1 MTIAEELGL
10 IELVKAIK
18 EERDEKNAPTMGD
31 WIKLNVGGSLFE
43 TSRQTLTQVP
53 DSLLGRMFDPDSSLP
68 PAKMKDGAFLIDASP
83 GSFAVILH
91 WLRCREV
98 CLGEVTLESA
108 LSAANYFGLLELVE
122 TLSKKE
128 KPFWNS
134 DWIEL
139 TVDGTIFG
147 ASRATLTWSGQGRDW
162 TGHGLLARMFDSSR
176 PDYSPPPRDSNGAF
190 RIECRTE
197 IFAAIL
203 DMLRYQ
209 DFDYCS
215 LVSKGNFYDVNRA
228 CSKFVGVTLDKYE
241 FFGGY

>member
-1 MTIAEELGL
+1 MMIAEELGL

-18 EERDEKNAPTMGD
+18 EDERDEKNAPTMGD

-68 PAKMKDGAFLIDASP
+68 PAKMEDGAFLIDASP

-122 TLSKKE
+122 TLSKKKE
-128 KPFWNS
+128 KPKEKKKEY
-134 DWIEL
+134 DYREYLPGQVYKIE
-139 TVDGTIFG
+139 
-147 ASRATLTWSGQGRDW
+147 
-162 TGHGLLARMFDSSR
+162 
-176 PDYSPPPRDSNGAF
+176 F
-190 RIECRTE
+190 R
-197 IFAAIL
+197 
-203 DMLRYQ
+203 
-209 DFDYCS
+209 
-215 LVSKGNFYDVNRA
+215 NNRH
-228 CSKFVGVTLDKYE
+228 L
-241 FFGGY
+241 

>member
-18 EERDEKNAPTMGD
+18 EEKGD

-53 DSLLGRMFDPDSSLP
+53 DSLLGRMFDPDSRLP

-147 ASRATLTWSGQGRDW
+147 ASKATLTWTGR
-162 TGHGLLARMFDSSR
+162 GLLARMFDSSR
-176 PDYSPPPRDSNGAF
+176 PDYSPPSRDSNGTF
-190 RIECRTE
+190 RIECRPQ

-203 DMLRYQ
+203 DMLRNQNFEYR
-209 DFDYCS
+209 CS
-215 LVSKGNFYDVNRA
+215 LVTEGNFYDVKMA
-228 CSKFVGVTLDKYE
+228 CSKFVGVTINSKY
-241 FFGGY
+241 F